1 MKIHVLLNIISSM
14 FEAKLMLAFMIDVY
28 SFIVQKL
35 FLENGFE
42 CIDTVSLYI
51 LSRRLHC
58 WRGVELYTDNY
69 LNIIWI
75 HFILFLYVFE

>member
-1 MKIHVLLNIISSM
+1 M

-51 LSRRLHC
+51 FSRRLHC